1 MKLEKFKQRDPK
13 KIGITI
19 FTVACILLIA
29 GVFFYTSF
37 ASFEVK
43 EDFNIINGTVGDPG
57 DLYFAFYV
65 DGVISKDMPQKGEGY
80 VIDQEKTTC
89 NNGASVEFNTDDWSV
104 KVVNMTKSRT
114 KCTLHF
120 KKYIPPVA
128 ETILAKGET
137 DELKFDD
144 TSDKNLRYIGANPN
158 NYVKFNNE
166 LWRIIGVFNNV
177 KDENNNIA
185 SRIKIIKVVPYSTD
199 IKWDTNVTNNWET
212 ASLQSELNTTYYESI
227 EENSKNMIDTV
238 VWYISYS
245 YLASNPYQV
254 YFWERNN
261 YYDVNTREVPKWT
274 GKIALMHLSD
284 YGYATSGGSGTDRDT
299 CLDTELSNWS
309 SVSDCYT
316 NNWLY
321 SNTYYQW
328 TLTPYYNYAPS
339 SSVFIIT
346 TSGMA
351 VSGDYGTTASPVLYL
366 DENIKFTGGD
376 GSESNPFTLSL

>member
-1 MKLEKFKQRDPK
+1 MKLEKFKEKNPK
-13 KIGITI
+13 KTGIII
-19 FTVACILLIA
+19 FTVACILLVA

-43 EDFNIINGTVGDPG
+43 EDFNIINGTVGDLG
-57 DLYFAFYV
+57 DLYFVFYV
-65 DGVISKDMPQKGEGY
+65 DGVISKNMPQKGEGY
-80 VIDQEKTTC
+80 TLDTEKSTC
-89 NNGASVEFNTDDWSV
+89 NNGASVEFNANDWSV

-114 KCTLHF
+114 KCTLYF
-120 KKYIPPVA
+120 EKYIPTAA

-137 DELKFDD
+137 DELKFDNTAD
-144 TSDKNLRYIGANPN
+144 NNLRYVGANPN
-158 NYVKFNNE
+158 NYVSFNNE

-185 SRIKIIKVVPYSTD
+185 SRIKIIKVAPYSTD

-227 EENSKNMIDTV
+227 EETSKNMIDTV

-284 YGYATSGGSGTDRDT
+284 YGYATSVGSGTDRDT

-321 SNTYYQW
+321 SNIYYQW

>member
-1 MKLEKFKQRDPK
+1 MKLEKFKEKNPK
-13 KIGITI
+13 KTGIII
-19 FTVACILLIA
+19 FTVACILLVA

-57 DLYFAFYV
+57 DLYFVFYV
-65 DGVISKDMPQKGEGY
+65 DGVISKNMPQNGEGY

-120 KKYIPPVA
+120 KKYIPPAA

-185 SRIKIIKVVPYSTD
+185 SRIKIIKVAPYSTD

-227 EENSKNMIDTV
+227 EETSKNMIDTV

-321 SNTYYQW
+321 SNIYYQW

-339 SSVFIIT
+339 SSVFTIT

>member
-1 MKLEKFKQRDPK
+1 MK
-13 KIGITI
+13 
-19 FTVACILLIA
+19 
-29 GVFFYTSF
+29 
-37 ASFEVK
+37 
-43 EDFNIINGTVGDPG
+43 
-57 DLYFAFYV
+57 
-65 DGVISKDMPQKGEGY
+65 
-80 VIDQEKTTC
+80 
-89 NNGASVEFNTDDWSV
+89 
-104 KVVNMTKSRT
+104 KS
-114 KCTLHF
+114 F
-120 KKYIPPVA
+120 KKAPKGVD
-128 ETILAKGET
+128 TILAKGET

-199 IKWDTNVTNNWET
+199 IKWDTNVTNNWKT

-238 VWYISYS
+238 LWYISYS

-339 SSVFIIT
+339 SSVFTIT

-366 DENIKFTGGD
+366 DENIEFTGGD